1 MTTWFTSDWHLGH
14 PNILAFDNRPWDTI
28 RAHDQGI
35 IENFNSVVKPGDMT
49 YIVGDIFL
57 GAYAVNMERIARVL
71 HSLNGSIAIIGGNHD
86 TPLRRFKG
94 SNYEGLDDLR
104 KSLEHKLVVFEPRN
118 KYLLDLPHPKY
129 YIEVSHYP
137 RRAKDTRPQ
146 TMKPLIR
153 IHGHTHSPDVY
164 SRYCGTHHLNVAVTA
179 HNYKPVSFDTLME
192 AYKRGLKTHK

>member
-14 PNILAFDNRPWDTI
+14 PNILAFDNRPWSTI
-28 RAHDQGI
+28 RDHDQGI

-57 GAYAVNMERIARVL
+57 GAYGMNFGRIARVIN
-71 HSLNGSIAIIGGNHD
+71 SLNGKIGIIGGNHD
-86 TPLRRFKG
+86 IPLRRFK
-94 SNYEGLDDLR
+94 SANFDGLDQFRAMVED
-104 KSLEHKLVVFEPRN
+104 KLFLFEPRD
-118 KYLLDLPHPKY
+118 KYLHIIDHPKY
-129 YIEVSHYP
+129 CIEVSHYP